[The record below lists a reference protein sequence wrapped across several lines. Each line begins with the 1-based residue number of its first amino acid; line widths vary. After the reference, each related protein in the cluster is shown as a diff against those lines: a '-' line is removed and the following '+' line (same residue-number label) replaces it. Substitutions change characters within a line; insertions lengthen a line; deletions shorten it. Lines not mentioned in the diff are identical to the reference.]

1 MAQDYFWA
9 DKHRDI
15 SQPADFNRARSPGN
29 FLGVQVSNLEEVA
42 VRLAHLRLALSPGI
56 AYDAGLAV
64 LLNCSQFEM
73 AKTRQ
78 DSSGEKQGLEQI
90 QKKTRTSH
98 TVETD

>member
-42 VRLAHLRLALSPGI
+42 VRLAHLRLALWPCHQ
-56 AYDAGLAV
+56 ALLVMLAWQ
-64 LLNCSQFEM
+64 SY
-73 AKTRQ
+73 
-78 DSSGEKQGLEQI
+78 
-90 QKKTRTSH
+90 
-98 TVETD
+98 